1 MKKHI
6 LRKDFLMEIRRNK
19 SRFLSILAIVTLGV
33 AFFAGIRASGPDM
46 RLSADAFYDDQNM
59 MDIQVI
65 GTLGLTDE
73 DADAVKNIQ
82 GVKTVT
88 PSYFADLLC
97 TDRDSQYVIKF
108 MSLTKGVNEI
118 KVTEGR
124 LPETSGEIL
133 LDTQMKEQ
141 HGYAIGDTVFVQAEG
156 EEKLSDTLEKSEF
169 TVVGFGDS
177 PFYLSLERGTSTVGD
192 GSLDGFA
199 VILPEDF
206 SLEAYT
212 ELYIQTENG
221 KDMLCYSDEYEEDTQ
236 KIKDRIS
243 SLEENRCQARYD
255 SLQAEGQEAISDAR
269 AKIDDARRQLSD
281 AEEELRDGEKE
292 LSDGEQELEDGR
304 RELDDARSQ
313 LEDGERELEENRRTL
328 EEGQQEISENETAL
342 ADAQEQI
349 DQGYDQLNQGI
360 ETYNQSADE
369 YESNAAQLQE
379 QEALL
384 EEKETEFAAREAQ
397 LTAGEETFA
406 AQKEQL
412 QNTLGFDIM
421 TVTAEQLY
429 QMEDL
434 LASYGYQVED
444 LLQIQSQLLDSAQTL
459 EEGRAQLEEGRAQLQ
474 SARSQLEDGKNQL
487 ARGYEQLTQ
496 AYAEIE
502 SSQTLLAEKEA
513 QLKEGKEQLESA
525 KAQLEEGWK
534 AWEEGEQELLDA
546 RREIADGE
554 QEIAD
559 GEQELLDAR
568 KELEDGWDE
577 YREEK
582 EKADQEIADAH
593 QEIADG
599 EKELDDMEIPQW
611 YVLDRGSNQTYV
623 EYEQDTDRIVAIGS
637 VFPVIFFL
645 VAALICLTTMTRM
658 VEEGRTQIGILKA
671 LGYRKGAIAA
681 KYIFYSLLATAVAS
695 IIGILAGQKFLP
707 AVIINAYGILYN
719 TLPEVLTPIHAS
731 FSITSAIPAVAS
743 TTLAAFLA
751 CRSELKEVPAQLMRP
766 QAPKTGK
773 RILLERIGWLW
784 RRLSFSQKS
793 TMRNLFRYKKR
804 FWMTVLGIGGCMGL
818 LLVGFGLR
826 DSILAIGDN
835 QFKELRIFSGSLA
848 FEEDISDEEVQQITD
863 TLNQDERISQTLK
876 ATELSV
882 DVSCSGR
889 ERSSYMDII
898 ENPDQ
903 ADSFFV
909 LRDRKTQKRYHLDD
923 SGVIITEKL
932 AKLLDVKAGD
942 VITIQENE
950 EDPAEVTVTAVVEN
964 YFYHYIY
971 ITPDLYERVFHREAK
986 DHDLFFIT
994 RDKDPETQEAIQK
1007 DYMAMDGVSY
1017 LSFTS
1022 DISERVEDMIRSM
1035 DSVIYVIVI
1044 AAAMLAF
1051 VVLYNLNNIN
1061 ICERRRELAT
1071 LKVLGFYD
1079 TEVSGYVLRENIW
1092 LTFFGCFLGVAFG
1105 LLLHRYMIQ
1114 TVEIDIMMFGR
1125 KINFGSF
1132 LLSILLTW
1140 LFSALVNLA
1149 MYFHLKRV
1157 NMVESLKS
1165 IE

>member
-1 MKKHI
+1 MRKHI

-46 RLSADAFYDDQNM
+46 RLSADAYYDDQNM
-59 MDIQVI
+59 MDIQVM

-73 DADAVKNIQ
+73 DVDAVEKTQ
-82 GVKTVT
+82 GVKAVT
-88 PSYFADLLC
+88 PSYSADLLC
-97 TDRDSQYVIKF
+97 NDRDSQYVIKF
-108 MSLTKGVNEI
+108 MSLTEGVNEI
-118 KVTEGR
+118 KITDGR
-124 LPETSGEIL
+124 LPSSSGEIL

-141 HGYAIGDTVFVQAEG
+141 YGYETGDTVYVQADG
-156 EEKLSDTLEKSEF
+156 EEDLSDTLEISEF

-177 PFYLSLERGTSTVGD
+177 PFYLSLERGTSTAGD
-192 GSLDGFA
+192 GKLDGFA

-221 KDMLCYSDEYEEDTQ
+221 KNMLCYSDEYENDTQ
-236 KIKDRIS
+236 KIVDRIS
-243 SLEENRCQARYD
+243 SLEEERCQARYD
-255 SLQAEGQEAISDAR
+255 SLQAEGREAISDAR
-269 AKIDDARRQLSD
+269 AEIDDARRQLSD
-281 AEEELRDGEKE
+281 AEQELKDGEQE
-292 LSDGEQELEDGR
+292 IADASQELEDGR
-304 RELDDARSQ
+304 RELEDAKRQ
-313 LEDGERELEENRRTL
+313 LEDGERKLEENRQKL
-328 EEGQQEISENETAL
+328 EDGQQEISENETAL

-384 EEKETEFAAREAQ
+384 EEEERNFASKEAQ
-397 LTAGEETFA
+397 LTAGEEEFA
-406 AQKEQL
+406 AAKEQL

-421 TVTAEQLY
+421 TVSAEQLE
-429 QMEDL
+429 QMADL
-434 LASYGYQVED
+434 LASYGYQPED
-444 LLQIQSQLLDSAQTL
+444 LIRIQTQLLENAQTL
-459 EEGRAQLEEGRAQLQ
+459 EEGRAQLEEGRTQLQ
-474 SARSQLEDGKNQL
+474 SARSQLEQGKNQL
-487 ARGYEQLTQ
+487 EQGYAQLTQ
-496 AYAEIE
+496 AYEEIE
-502 SSQTLLAEKEA
+502 SSRALLEEKEA
-513 QLKEGKEQLESA
+513 QLNDGRT
-525 KAQLEEGWK
+525 QLEEAKAELEDGWK
-534 AWEEGEQELLDA
+534 ALEDGEAELEDA
-546 RREIADGE
+546 RREIADGQ

-559 GEQELLDAR
+559 GEAELEDAR
-568 KELEDGWDE
+568 RELEDGWNE

-582 EKADQEIADAH
+582 EKADREIADAQ

-719 TLPEVLTPIHAS
+719 TLPKVLTPIHVS
-731 FSITSAIPAVAS
+731 FSVTSAIPAVVS

-751 CRSELKEVPAQLMRP
+751 CRNELKEVPAQLMRP
-766 QAPKTGK
+766 EAPKTGK

-784 RRLSFSQKS
+784 KRLSFSQKS

-835 QFKELRIFSGSLA
+835 QFEELRIFSGSLA
-848 FEEDISDEEVQQITD
+848 MEEDVSDEEIQQITD
-863 TLNQDERISQTLK
+863 TLKQDKRISQTLK
-876 ATELSV
+876 ATELTV
-882 DVSCSGR
+882 DVSSGEE

-898 ENPDQ
+898 EDPNQ
-903 ADSFFV
+903 AEDFFV

-932 AKLLDVKAGD
+932 AKLLDVQAGD
-942 VITIQENE
+942 VITIRENDE
-950 EDPAEVTVTAVVEN
+950 EPAEVSITAVVEN
-964 YFYHYIY
+964 YFYHYVY
-971 ITPDLYERVFHREAK
+971 ITSDLYERIFHQEAK

-994 RDKDPETQEAIQK
+994 QDDTPETQEAIQS

-1035 DSVIYVIVI
+1035 DSVIFVIVI

-1105 LLLHRYMIQ
+1105 LILHRYMIQ

-1132 LLSILLTW
+1132 ILSILLTW
-1140 LFSALVNLA
+1140 VFSALVNLA
-1149 MYFHLKRV
+1149 MYFHLKRI